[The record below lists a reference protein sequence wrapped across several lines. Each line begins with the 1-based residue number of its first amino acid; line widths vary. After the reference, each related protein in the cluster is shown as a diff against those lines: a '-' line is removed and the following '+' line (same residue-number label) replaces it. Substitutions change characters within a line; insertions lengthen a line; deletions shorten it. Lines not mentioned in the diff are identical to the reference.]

1 MFHLAGEALSES
13 AGKDFCTDML
23 DGSFWQLIVTYNNMQ
38 KKAIKGTVTAPLAAL
53 RLQSWLKEK
62 LVSNGYKGDPQLL
75 GC

>member
-1 MFHLAGEALSES
+1 
-13 AGKDFCTDML
+13 ML

-38 KKAIKGTVTAPLAAL
+38 KKAIKGTVKAPLAAM

-62 LVSNGYKGDPQLL
+62 LVSNGYKGNPQLL